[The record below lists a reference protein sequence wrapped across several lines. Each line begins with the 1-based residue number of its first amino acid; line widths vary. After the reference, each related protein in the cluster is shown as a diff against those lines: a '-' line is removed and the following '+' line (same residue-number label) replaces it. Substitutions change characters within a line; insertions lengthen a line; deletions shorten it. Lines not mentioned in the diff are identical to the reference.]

1 MHIQV
6 VVVLEQGAEQEV
18 DPRSA
23 VELLLEEE
31 LVLEVSQQKAEKDV
45 ASIPF
50 HLGL

>member
-6 VVVLEQGAEQEV
+6 VVVLEQGVEQEV
-18 DPRSA
+18 DSRST

-31 LVLEVSQQKAEKDV
+31 LVLEVSQPKAEKDV